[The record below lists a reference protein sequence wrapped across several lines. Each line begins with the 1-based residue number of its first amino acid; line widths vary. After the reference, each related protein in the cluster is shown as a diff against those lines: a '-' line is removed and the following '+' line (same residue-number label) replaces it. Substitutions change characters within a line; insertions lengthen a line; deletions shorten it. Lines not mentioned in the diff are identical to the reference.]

1 MNKGTDEMMKEIRDF
16 DASRYLTD
24 EEAIAALINEA
35 IADGDPKVLAM
46 ALNDIM
52 KARNVSQIAKEAGIS
67 RATMYNIL
75 DGATNPSGVTL
86 NRIFNALG
94 LVVRVAPREQMDT
107 DGPLTA

>member
-1 MNKGTDEMMKEIRDF
+1 MKGIRELDV
-16 DASRYLTD
+16 SRYLTD

-52 KARNVSQIAKEAGIS
+52 KARNVSQIAKEVGVS

-94 LVVRVAPREQMDT
+94 LVVRVSPQEQA
-107 DGPLTA
+107 GTAGSATA

>member
-1 MNKGTDEMMKEIRDF
+1 MDKIREF
-16 DASRYLTD
+16 DVARYLDD

-46 ALNDIM
+46 ALDDVM
-52 KARNVSQIAKEAGIS
+52 KVRNISQIAKEAGIS

-94 LVVRVAPREQMDT
+94 LVVTVAPREKV
-107 DGPLTA
+107 TA